1 VTVPSNRGARCGL
14 LRRSS
19 PPRPQPRR
27 LRTRSGMRPAL
38 AELMR
43 NPLLRNVFRFASLS
57 APVLMAYST
66 NYCEQ
71 LLGALEL
78 QTCDCVKRYSVR
90 FRYSLLRNG

>member
-1 VTVPSNRGARCGL
+1 
-14 LRRSS
+14 
-19 PPRPQPRR
+19 
-27 LRTRSGMRPAL
+27 MRPAL

-43 NPLLRNVFRFASLS
+43 NPLLRNVFRFASLN